1 MGFYDSIFGIIM
13 LDRIDNVW
21 LQSFF
26 SVYEKHS
33 FAKASEHLT
42 IPSSNVSRHIQQ
54 LESVLG
60 EKLFYRTT
68 RKVTPTLM
76 GERLFQE
83 IREPLYNL
91 NQSLQ
96 RLSEA
101 PASLKGSVRLSSPD
115 IPIIGEV
122 LADFLTT
129 YTDIT
134 LYCEHSTAIENAIS
148 NEPDIIIS
156 FERGDLDDRDWVS
169 KPLCQWETTILASKE
184 CINRY
189 GLPKSL
195 TELESMPCISSY
207 KSFGGDPWVFTIP
220 ESNEFR
226 TLSPKSRIKVDGGF
240 TAKAFAQ
247 RGLGFVALPT
257 SFCSDEIKQDELQQV
272 SVDYNLSPLT
282 IFIHYRAIN
291 FHSHLSKL
299 LVDFIATK
307 MSSSS

>member
-1 MGFYDSIFGIIM
+1 M

-26 SVYEKHS
+26 SVYENHS
-33 FAKASEHLT
+33 FVKASEHLA

-76 GERLFQE
+76 GERFFQE

-101 PASLKGSVRLSSPD
+101 QTSLTGSIRLSSPD
-115 IPIIGEV
+115 IPIIGEA
-122 LADFLTT
+122 LADFLAI

-134 LYCEHSTAIENAIS
+134 LCCEHSTAIKYAVS

-156 FERGDLDDRDWVS
+156 FERGELDDRDWVS
-169 KPLCQWETTILASKE
+169 RPLCQWDTVILASKE

-189 GLPKSL
+189 GLPKTL

-207 KSFGGDPWVFTIP
+207 KSFGGDPWIFAIP
-220 ESNEFR
+220 ESNECR
-226 TLSPKSRIKVDGGF
+226 SLSPKSRIKVDGGF
-240 TAKAFAQ
+240 TAKALAQ
-247 RGLGFVALPT
+247 RGLGFVALPK
-257 SFCSDEIKQDELQQV
+257 SFCLDEIKQNELQQV
-272 SVDYNLSPLT
+272 SLDYDLSPLT
-282 IFIHYRAIN
+282 IFIHHRAIN
-291 FHSHLSKL
+291 FHSHISKL
-299 LVDFIATK
+299 LVDFIAEK
-307 MSSSS
+307 LSSNS

>member
-1 MGFYDSIFGIIM
+1 M

-21 LQSFF
+21 LHSFCA
-26 SVYEKHS
+26 VYEKHS
-33 FAKASEHLT
+33 FAKASEHLA

-68 RKVTPTLM
+68 RKVTPTLL
-76 GERLFQE
+76 GDRLFQE
-83 IREPLYNL
+83 IREPLCNL
-91 NQSLQ
+91 NLSLQ
-96 RLSEA
+96 RLSETQT
-101 PASLKGSVRLSSPD
+101 SLKGSIHLSSPD
-115 IPIIGEV
+115 IPIIGEG
-122 LADFLTT
+122 LADFSTK

-134 LYCEHSTAIENAIS
+134 LYCDHSTSIKNAIS
-148 NEPDIIIS
+148 NDPDIIIS
-156 FERGDLDDRDWVS
+156 FERGTLDDRDWVS

-189 GLPKSL
+189 GLPQNL

-207 KSFGGDPWVFTIP
+207 KSFGGEPWVFTIP
-220 ESNEFR
+220 ESNEFI

-240 TAKAFAQ
+240 IAKAFAQ

-257 SFCSDEIKQDELQQV
+257 SFCSDEIKQGELQQV
-272 SVDYNLSPLT
+272 SLNYDLSPLT

-299 LVDFIATK
+299 LVDFITTK
-307 MSSSS
+307 MSSSL

>member
-1 MGFYDSIFGIIM
+1 MGFYSSNFGIIM

-26 SVYEKHS
+26 SVYENHS
-33 FAKASEHLT
+33 FVKASEHLA

-76 GERLFQE
+76 GERFFQE

-101 PASLKGSVRLSSPD
+101 QTSLKGSIRLSSPD

-122 LADFLTT
+122 LADFLAT

-134 LYCEHSTAIENAIS
+134 LYCEHSTAIKNAIS
-148 NEPDIIIS
+148 NDPDIIIS
-156 FERGDLDDRDWVS
+156 FERGELDDRDWVS
-169 KPLCQWETTILASKE
+169 KSLCQWDTIILASKE

-189 GLPKSL
+189 GLPKTL

-207 KSFGGDPWVFTIP
+207 KSFGGDPWIFAIP
-220 ESNEFR
+220 ESNEYR
-226 TLSPKSRIKVDGGF
+226 SLSPKSRIKVDGGF
-240 TAKAFAQ
+240 TAKALAQ
-247 RGLGFVALPT
+247 RGLGFVALPS
-257 SFCSDEIKQDELQQV
+257 SFCLDEIKQNKLQQV
-272 SVDYNLSPLT
+272 SVDYDLSPLT
-282 IFIHYRAIN
+282 IFIHHRAIN
-291 FHSHLSKL
+291 FHSHISKL
-299 LVDFIATK
+299 LVDFIAEK
-307 MSSSS
+307 LSSNS